1 MFYESCTPP
10 PLPEPRGR
18 RYVLPM
24 ERPTAFSYN
33 DFRKFLE
40 DWQSWRQS
48 QDSMFSRTEFV
59 RRLGLPRTRSFFTD
73 LLRGKSLT
81 STFLERML
89 QVMELPK
96 EESQFFRALVK
107 FNQADNA
114 QERELY
120 YEQLVALNRSPR
132 TMLDPESFAYYKDWR
147 NAALRNALD
156 LVDWDGTDPGALGR
170 RFKPRLTPGEVRKSF
185 AVLRELSMVA
195 LTAAGFWKPVQRI
208 LSSGDGRTDEA
219 IRQHQLQCLELAGTA
234 LLETLPAG
242 ERDTSTLFVTVSDE
256 AHALLLRRLEKF
268 RAEIRSIVHKD
279 TLPATRLLHIDLFL
293 HPLIRTETP

>member
-1 MFYESCTPP
+1 MD
-10 PLPEPRGR
+10 
-18 RYVLPM
+18 
-24 ERPTAFSYN
+24 RPDVFAHN
-33 DFRKFLE
+33 DFRIFLAA
-40 DWQSWRQS
+40 WQTWRQT
-48 QDSMFSRTEFV
+48 QDRSFSRTEFV
-59 RRLGLPRTRSFFTD
+59 RRLGMPRTRSFFTD

-81 STFLERML
+81 PTFLERLL

-107 FNQADNA
+107 FNQASNA

-132 TMLDPESFAYYKDWR
+132 TFLDPDSFSYYKDWR

-156 LVDWDGTDPGALGR
+156 LLDWDGEDPGSVGR
-170 RFKPRLTPGEVRKSF
+170 MFKPRLTPGEVKRAF
-185 AVLRELSMVA
+185 AVLRELGMVEKNPSGA
-195 LTAAGFWKPVQRI
+195 WKPVQKV
-208 LSSGDGRTDEA
+208 LSSGDARTDEPV
-219 IRQHQLQCLELAGTA
+219 RQHQLQCLELAGQS
-234 LLETLPAG
+234 LLEDLPPG
-242 ERDTSTLFVTVSDE
+242 ERDASTLFVTVSDE
-256 AHALLLRRLEKF
+256 AHAFLLRRLEKF